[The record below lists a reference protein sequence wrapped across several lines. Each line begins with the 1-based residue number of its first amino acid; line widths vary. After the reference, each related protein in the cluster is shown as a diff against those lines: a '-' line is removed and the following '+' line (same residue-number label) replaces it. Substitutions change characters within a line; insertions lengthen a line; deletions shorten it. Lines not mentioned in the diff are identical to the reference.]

1 MRIVIFDRQTM
12 TQIGVVGTR
21 GANAGEFD
29 IVHHMAV
36 DSKGNLYTAEIVNN
50 WRAQKFVP
58 AETR

>member
-1 MRIVIFDRQTM
+1 MRVVILDRLSM

-21 GANAGEFD
+21 GPNAGEFD

-50 WRAQKFVP
+50 RRAQKFVLAGTP
-58 AETR
+58 